1 MRAHDKHCPITSA
14 WRLHYLITMSNYTVQ
29 LQARRMQCPLSA
41 QIGLMA
47 ITVENFLIGLINLI
61 G

>member
-1 MRAHDKHCPITSA
+1 
-14 WRLHYLITMSNYTVQ
+14 MSNYTVQ

-47 ITVENFLIGLINLI
+47 ITVENFLIGLINDKSVEKLNPAI
-61 G
+61 IAFS

>member
-1 MRAHDKHCPITSA
+1 MTRIVQLHQHDVCTISLQCPITPS
-14 WRLHYLITMSNYTVQ
+14 TE

-47 ITVENFLIGLINLI
+47 ITVENFLIGLIK
-61 G
+61 

>member
-1 MRAHDKHCPITSA
+1 
-14 WRLHYLITMSNYTVQ
+14 MSNYTVQ

-47 ITVENFLIGLINLI
+47 ITVENFVEKLNPAIIAFS
-61 G
+61 

>member
-1 MRAHDKHCPITSA
+1 MTFA
-14 WRLHYLITMSNYTVQ
+14 LMTMSNYTVQ
-29 LQARRMQCPLSA
+29 LQAQRMQCPLSA

-61 G
+61 GQIS